1 MTLITL
7 TPKERQALEA
17 LAAQTAQARDLRRA
31 QALLWLEQ
39 GEAVQAIADRL
50 GVSRQTLYNWVTR
63 FESRRTLGLA
73 ARLADAPRSGRPRT
87 AYGVIDP
94 LIDEV
99 IERDPRE
106 FEYRSTAWTAPLL
119 VEYLQDT
126 HEIEVSCDSV
136 RFAIRRLD
144 IRWKRPRHTLALR
157 AATWRQAKGG

>member
-7 TPKERQALEA
+7 TPKERQALVA

-50 GVSRQTLYNWVTR
+50 GVSRQTPYNWATR
-63 FESRRTLGLA
+63 FESRRTPDFA

-106 FEYRSTAWTAPLL
+106 FGYRSTAWTAPLL
-119 VEYLQDT
+119 VEYLRNT
-126 HEIEVSCDSV
+126 YEIEVSCDSV
-136 RFAIRRLD
+136 RLAIRRLD
-144 IRWKRPRHTLALR
+144 LRWKRPRHTLALR
-157 AATWRQAKGG
+157 PATWRQAKGG

>member
-50 GVSRQTLYNWVTR
+50 GVSRQTLYNWITR
-63 FESRRTLGLA
+63 FESRRTLDLA

-106 FEYRSTAWTAPLL
+106 FGYRSTAWTAPLL
-119 VEYLQDT
+119 VEYLQAT
-126 HEIEVSCDSV
+126 HEIEVSDDSV

-157 AATWRQAKGG
+157 PATWRQAKGG